1 LKRCLVL
8 LSILLLS
15 VALAFGEEAKGTQ
28 TVLIL
33 AFDDPTHSPG
43 LGWIREAFPEVL
55 GKCLSSQ
62 ALFVI
67 SRDDRQYAFDRMG
80 IPANL
85 HASRATL
92 YQIAGQLDAEFVIFG
107 SYSYDGQKLTAHAQV
122 LDMKALRLM
131 PDQIESGPLNNLV
144 AIQSA
149 LAWDL
154 LRQMRPEFAE
164 PRETFLKS
172 APGIRLDAFENYI
185 RAVSTSAVPERI
197 RYLKAATAID
207 PNYPEAEMLLGKT
220 YFAQKEYPQ
229 AASWF
234 AKVPS
239 TDSAYSEANFL
250 LGLCE
255 YYQAHFE
262 RAYTAFSAT
271 AERVPLTEVLNNLGV
286 VESRRGRHDA
296 VEYFEKAVK
305 ADPADADYH
314 FNLAVALYRKGDAA
328 GAQRQLR
335 ETLSR
340 RPGDSEARQLQDAL
354 TAQTATAGQ
363 TAQADAAP
371 HSAPHNA
378 PQPPLTRIKRN
389 YDESSY
395 RQLALEL
402 QNAIAQSIGKA
413 KPGQRGAL
421 HLERAREFLASG
433 AAGEAESQFRAALS
447 DDPNNAEAL
456 AGLSRSLL
464 LQNKFTQARRE
475 ALLSL
480 HYKAGAEAYL
490 VLARISLHDG
500 DSGGA
505 AANLAKARELEPV
518 SDEAN
523 AVEQEIQNRNG
534 ASTAH

>member
-1 LKRCLVL
+1 
-8 LSILLLS
+8 
-15 VALAFGEEAKGTQ
+15 
-28 TVLIL
+28 
-33 AFDDPTHSPG
+33 
-43 LGWIREAFPEVL
+43 
-55 GKCLSSQ
+55 
-62 ALFVI
+62 
-67 SRDDRQYAFDRMG
+67 MG

-131 PDQIESGPLNNLV
+131 PDQIESGPLNDLV

-154 LRQMRPEFAE
+154 LRQMRPESAE
-164 PRETFLKS
+164 PRESFLKS
-172 APGIRLDAFENYI
+172 APGIRLNAFENYI
-185 RAVSTSAVPERI
+185 RAVSTSAVPERV

-207 PNYPEAEMLLGKT
+207 PNYPEAEMLLAKT

-229 AASWF
+229 AAPWF

-239 TDSAYSEANFL
+239 SDSAYSEANFL

-255 YYQAHFE
+255 FYQAHFE

-314 FNLAVALYRKGDAA
+314 FNLAVALYRKGDTA

-340 RPGDSEARQLQDAL
+340 RPGDSEAHQLQDAL
-354 TAQTATAGQ
+354 TAQAATAGQ
-363 TAQADAAP
+363 TAQPGAA
-371 HSAPHNA
+371 AHNV
-378 PQPPLTRIKRN
+378 PTPPPTRIKRN

-413 KPGQRGAL
+413 KPGERGAL

-433 AAGEAESQFRAALS
+433 AAGEAENQFRAALN

-500 DSGGA
+500 DTGGA
-505 AANLAKARELEPV
+505 AANLAKARALEPA

-523 AVEQEIQNRNG
+523 AVEQEIQSHNG